1 MTEPIIE
8 FKDFSFKYNS
18 QAEPTLKKINLK
30 INKGEKI
37 LLAGP
42 SGSGK
47 STIGRCLNGLIP
59 NIDQGNITG
68 ECLVNGKDITKT
80 SLFDFSFTTSTI
92 LQDAD
97 SQFIGLTVGED
108 IAFALEN
115 DCQPK
120 DKMHHT
126 VNQWAKGEKILLAGP
141 SGSGKSTIGRC
152 LNGLIPNIDQ
162 GNITGECLVNGKDI
176 TKTSL
181 FDFSFT
187 TSTILQDADSQFIG
201 LTVGEDIAFALE
213 NDCQPKDKMHHTV
226 NQWAEELQ
234 IKELLKQSPQS
245 LSGGQ
250 KQIVALAGVLVD
262 ESPILLFDEP
272 LANLDPASGL
282 KTMAIIDKIQK
293 ELNATVII
301 IEHRVEEVLSQP
313 IDRIVLVNDGQ
324 IVADEPTNQL
334 LHENSLEKIGV
345 RQPLYLKAMTAA
357 NIDLSSIKKL
367 DKITDLPTSDS
378 ISKQLENWV
387 DQAPVKENTA
397 THQPLL
403 TLDHVGHQYNK
414 NQPYPLKDVSAT
426 INQGDFISIVGQNG
440 AGKTTLCRIICGFIS
455 NEGKITLKD
464 QDLANLSIKE
474 RAEKIG
480 YVMQDPNQMISQK
493 MIFDEIALGLR
504 LRNVDEETIKQKV
517 NQTLK
522 ICGLYPFRHWP
533 ISALSF
539 GQKKRVT
546 IASILVLEPEI
557 IILDEPTA
565 GQDWKTYTEI
575 MGFLKH
581 LNKLGKTIIIIT
593 HDMHLMLE
601 YTTRSLAFTKGK
613 LIADTSPIELLT
625 NPKLIKEASL
635 KRTSLFELAQHYHLP
650 DPNKFV
656 QAYINSEQKNWK
668 DEDYE

>member
-18 QAEPTLKKINLK
+18 QAEPTLKNINLK

-59 NIDQGNITG
+59 NIYQGEVKG
-68 ECLVNGKDITKT
+68 KCLVNGKDITST

-120 DKMHHT
+120 DKMHQT
-126 VNQWAKGEKILLAGP
+126 VNQWA
-141 SGSGKSTIGRC
+141 
-152 LNGLIPNIDQ
+152 D
-162 GNITGECLVNGKDI
+162 
-176 TKTSL
+176 
-181 FDFSFT
+181 
-187 TSTILQDADSQFIG
+187 
-201 LTVGEDIAFALE
+201 
-213 NDCQPKDKMHHTV
+213 
-226 NQWAEELQ
+226 ELK
-234 IKELLKQSPQS
+234 IKELLTQSPQS

-313 IDRIVLVNDGQ
+313 IDRIILVNEGT
-324 IVADEPTNQL
+324 IVADQLTNQL
-334 LHENSLEKIGV
+334 LHSHTLEKIGV
-345 RQPLYLKAMTAA
+345 REPLYLKALTAA
-357 NIDLSSIKKL
+357 DVNLSSIKEVDQISTLPVSEKISDKL
-367 DKITDLPTSDS
+367 AAWTKQAKIT
-378 ISKQLENWV
+378 K
-387 DQAPVKENTA
+387 KEADNL
-397 THQPLL
+397 PLL
-403 TLDHVGHQYNK
+403 KLDHVGHQYSK
-414 NQPYPLKDVSAT
+414 NQLYPLKDVSTT

-440 AGKTTLCRIICGFIS
+440 AGKTTLCRTICGFIS
-455 NEGKITLKD
+455 NEGKITLED
-464 QDLANLSIKE
+464 QNLSDLSIKE

-504 LRNVDEETIKQKV
+504 LRNVDEETIKQRV
-517 NQTLK
+517 DQTLK

-546 IASILVLEPEI
+546 IAAILVLEPEI

-575 MGFLKH
+575 MSFLKH
-581 LNKLGKTIIIIT
+581 LNTIGKTIIIIT

-601 YTTRSLAFTKGK
+601 YTSRSLAFAKGK
-613 LIADTSPIELLT
+613 LIADTTPIELLT
-625 NPKLIKEASL
+625 NQALIKEASL
-635 KRTSLFELAQHYHLP
+635 KRTSLYDLAKHYNLP

-656 QAYINSEQKNWK
+656 QAYINFEQQNWK

>member
-8 FKDFSFKYNS
+8 FKDLSFKYNS
-18 QAEPTLKKINLK
+18 QAEPTLKNINLK

-59 NIDQGNITG
+59 NIDQGEVKG
-68 ECLVNGKDITKT
+68 KCLVNGKDITST

-120 DKMHHT
+120 DKMHQT
-126 VNQWAKGEKILLAGP
+126 VNQWA
-141 SGSGKSTIGRC
+141 
-152 LNGLIPNIDQ
+152 N
-162 GNITGECLVNGKDI
+162 
-176 TKTSL
+176 
-181 FDFSFT
+181 
-187 TSTILQDADSQFIG
+187 
-201 LTVGEDIAFALE
+201 
-213 NDCQPKDKMHHTV
+213 
-226 NQWAEELQ
+226 ELK
-234 IKELLKQSPQS
+234 IKELLTQSPQS

-313 IDRIVLVNDGQ
+313 IDRIILVNEGT
-324 IVADEPTNQL
+324 IVADQPTNQL
-334 LHENSLEKIGV
+334 LHSNTLEKIGV
-345 RQPLYLKAMTAA
+345 REPLYLKALTAA
-357 NIDLSSIKKL
+357 DVNLSSIKEVDQISTLPVSEKISDKL
-367 DKITDLPTSDS
+367 AAWTKQAKIT
-378 ISKQLENWV
+378 KKEV
-387 DQAPVKENTA
+387 DNL
-397 THQPLL
+397 PLL
-403 TLDHVGHQYNK
+403 KLDHVGHQYSK
-414 NQPYPLKDVSAT
+414 NQPYPLKDVSTT

-440 AGKTTLCRIICGFIS
+440 AGKTTLCRTICGFIS

-464 QDLANLSIKE
+464 QNLSDLSIKE

-517 NQTLK
+517 DQTLK

-546 IASILVLEPEI
+546 IAAILVLEPEI

-575 MGFLKH
+575 MSFLKH
-581 LNKLGKTIIIIT
+581 LNTMGKTIIIIT

-601 YTTRSLAFTKGK
+601 YTSRSLVFAKGK
-613 LIADTSPIELLT
+613 LIADTTPIELLT
-625 NPKLIKEASL
+625 NQDLIKEASL
-635 KRTSLFELAQHYHLP
+635 KRTSLYDLAKHYNLP

-656 QAYINSEQKNWK
+656 QAYINFEQQNWK

>member
-18 QAEPTLKKINLK
+18 QAEPTLKNINLK

-59 NIDQGNITG
+59 NIYQGEVKG
-68 ECLVNGKDITKT
+68 KCLVNGKDITST

-120 DKMHHT
+120 DKMHQT
-126 VNQWAKGEKILLAGP
+126 VNQWA
-141 SGSGKSTIGRC
+141 
-152 LNGLIPNIDQ
+152 D
-162 GNITGECLVNGKDI
+162 
-176 TKTSL
+176 
-181 FDFSFT
+181 
-187 TSTILQDADSQFIG
+187 
-201 LTVGEDIAFALE
+201 
-213 NDCQPKDKMHHTV
+213 
-226 NQWAEELQ
+226 ELK
-234 IKELLKQSPQS
+234 IKELLTQSPQS

-272 LANLDPASGL
+272 LSNLDPASGL

-313 IDRIVLVNDGQ
+313 IDRIILVNEGT
-324 IVADEPTNQL
+324 IVADQPTNQL
-334 LHENSLEKIGV
+334 LHSHTLEKIGV
-345 RQPLYLKAMTAA
+345 REPLYLKALTAA
-357 NIDLSSIKKL
+357 DVNLSSIKEVDQISTLPVSEKISDKL
-367 DKITDLPTSDS
+367 AAWTKQAKIT
-378 ISKQLENWV
+378 K
-387 DQAPVKENTA
+387 KEADNL
-397 THQPLL
+397 PLL
-403 TLDHVGHQYNK
+403 KLDHVGHQYSK
-414 NQPYPLKDVSAT
+414 NQPYPLKDVSTT

-440 AGKTTLCRIICGFIS
+440 AGKTTLCRTICGFIS

-464 QDLANLSIKE
+464 QNLSDLSIKE

-517 NQTLK
+517 DQTLK

-546 IASILVLEPEI
+546 IAAILVLEPEI

-575 MGFLKH
+575 MSFLKH
-581 LNKLGKTIIIIT
+581 LNTIGKTIIIIT

-601 YTTRSLAFTKGK
+601 YTSRSLAFAKGK
-613 LIADTSPIELLT
+613 LIADTTPIELLT
-625 NPKLIKEASL
+625 NQALIKEASL
-635 KRTSLFELAQHYHLP
+635 KRTSLYDLAKHYNLP

-656 QAYINSEQKNWK
+656 QAYINFEQQNWK

>member
-1 MTEPIIE
+1 MTDPIIE

-18 QAEPTLKKINLK
+18 QAEPTLKNINLK

-59 NIDQGNITG
+59 NIDQGEVEG
-68 ECLVNGKDITKT
+68 KCLVNGKDITST

-120 DKMHHT
+120 DKMHQT
-126 VNQWAKGEKILLAGP
+126 VNQWA
-141 SGSGKSTIGRC
+141 
-152 LNGLIPNIDQ
+152 D
-162 GNITGECLVNGKDI
+162 
-176 TKTSL
+176 
-181 FDFSFT
+181 
-187 TSTILQDADSQFIG
+187 
-201 LTVGEDIAFALE
+201 
-213 NDCQPKDKMHHTV
+213 
-226 NQWAEELQ
+226 ELK
-234 IKELLKQSPQS
+234 IKELLTQSPQS

-313 IDRIVLVNDGQ
+313 IDRIILVNEGT
-324 IVADEPTNQL
+324 IVADQPTNQL
-334 LHENSLEKIGV
+334 LHSHTLEKIGV
-345 RQPLYLKAMTAA
+345 REPLYLKALTAA
-357 NIDLSSIKKL
+357 NVNLSSINEVDQISTLPVSEQISDKL
-367 DKITDLPTSDS
+367 AAWTKQTKIT
-378 ISKQLENWV
+378 K
-387 DQAPVKENTA
+387 KETDNL
-397 THQPLL
+397 PLL
-403 TLDHVGHQYNK
+403 KLDHVGHQYSK
-414 NQPYPLKDVSAT
+414 NQPYPLKDISTT

-440 AGKTTLCRIICGFIS
+440 AGKTTLCRTICGFIS

-464 QDLANLSIKE
+464 QNLSDLSIKE

-546 IASILVLEPEI
+546 IAAILVLEPEI

-575 MGFLKH
+575 MSFLKH
-581 LNKLGKTIIIIT
+581 LNTMGKTIIIIT

-601 YTTRSLAFTKGK
+601 YTSRSLAFAKGK
-613 LIADTSPIELLT
+613 LIADTTPIELLT
-625 NPKLIKEASL
+625 NQALIKEASL
-635 KRTSLFELAQHYHLP
+635 KRTSLYDLAKHYNLP

-656 QAYINSEQKNWK
+656 QAYINFEQQNWK

>member
-18 QAEPTLKKINLK
+18 QAEPTLKNINLK

-59 NIDQGNITG
+59 NIDQGEVKG
-68 ECLVNGKDITKT
+68 KCLVNGKDITST

-120 DKMHHT
+120 DKMHQT
-126 VNQWAKGEKILLAGP
+126 VNQWA
-141 SGSGKSTIGRC
+141 S
-152 LNGLIPNIDQ
+152 
-162 GNITGECLVNGKDI
+162 
-176 TKTSL
+176 
-181 FDFSFT
+181 
-187 TSTILQDADSQFIG
+187 
-201 LTVGEDIAFALE
+201 
-213 NDCQPKDKMHHTV
+213 
-226 NQWAEELQ
+226 ELK
-234 IKELLKQSPQS
+234 IKELLTQSPQS

-313 IDRIVLVNDGQ
+313 IDRIILVNEGT
-324 IVADEPTNQL
+324 IVADQPTNQL
-334 LHENSLEKIGV
+334 LHSNTLEKIGV
-345 RQPLYLKAMTAA
+345 REPLYLKALTAA
-357 NIDLSSIKKL
+357 DVNLSSIKEVDQISTLPVSEKISDKL
-367 DKITDLPTSDS
+367 AAWTKQAKIT
-378 ISKQLENWV
+378 KKEV
-387 DQAPVKENTA
+387 DNL
-397 THQPLL
+397 PLL
-403 TLDHVGHQYNK
+403 KLDHVGHQYSK
-414 NQPYPLKDVSAT
+414 NQPYPLKDVSTT

-440 AGKTTLCRIICGFIS
+440 AGKTTLCRTICGFIS

-464 QDLANLSIKE
+464 QNLSDLSIKE

-517 NQTLK
+517 DQTLK

-546 IASILVLEPEI
+546 IAAILVLEPEI

-575 MGFLKH
+575 MSFLKH
-581 LNKLGKTIIIIT
+581 LNTMGKTIIIIT

-601 YTTRSLAFTKGK
+601 YTSRSLAFAKGK
-613 LIADTSPIELLT
+613 LIADTTPIELLT
-625 NPKLIKEASL
+625 NQALIKEASL
-635 KRTSLFELAQHYHLP
+635 KRTSLYDLAKHYNLP

-656 QAYINSEQKNWK
+656 QAYINFEQQNWK

>member
-18 QAEPTLKKINLK
+18 QAEPTLKNINLK

-59 NIDQGNITG
+59 NIYQGEVKG
-68 ECLVNGKDITKT
+68 KCLVNGKDITST

-120 DKMHHT
+120 DKMHQT
-126 VNQWAKGEKILLAGP
+126 VNQWA
-141 SGSGKSTIGRC
+141 
-152 LNGLIPNIDQ
+152 D
-162 GNITGECLVNGKDI
+162 
-176 TKTSL
+176 
-181 FDFSFT
+181 
-187 TSTILQDADSQFIG
+187 
-201 LTVGEDIAFALE
+201 
-213 NDCQPKDKMHHTV
+213 
-226 NQWAEELQ
+226 ELK
-234 IKELLKQSPQS
+234 IKELLTQSPQS

-313 IDRIVLVNDGQ
+313 IDRIILVNEGT
-324 IVADEPTNQL
+324 IVADQPTNQL
-334 LHENSLEKIGV
+334 LHSHTLEKVGV
-345 RQPLYLKAMTAA
+345 REPLYLKALTAA
-357 NIDLSSIKKL
+357 DVNLSSIKEVDQISTLPVSEKISDKL
-367 DKITDLPTSDS
+367 AAWTKQAKIT
-378 ISKQLENWV
+378 K
-387 DQAPVKENTA
+387 KEADNL
-397 THQPLL
+397 PLL
-403 TLDHVGHQYNK
+403 KLDHVGHQYSK
-414 NQPYPLKDVSAT
+414 NQPYPLKDVSTT

-440 AGKTTLCRIICGFIS
+440 AGKTTLCRTICGFIS

-464 QDLANLSIKE
+464 QNLSDLSIKE

-480 YVMQDPNQMISQK
+480 YVMQNPNQMISQK

-517 NQTLK
+517 DQTLK

-546 IASILVLEPEI
+546 IAAILVLEPEI

-575 MGFLKH
+575 MSFLKH
-581 LNKLGKTIIIIT
+581 LNTIGKTIIIIT

-601 YTTRSLAFTKGK
+601 YTSRSLAFAKGK
-613 LIADTSPIELLT
+613 LIADTTPIELLT
-625 NPKLIKEASL
+625 NQALIKEASL
-635 KRTSLFELAQHYHLP
+635 KRTSLYDLAKHYNLP

-656 QAYINSEQKNWK
+656 QAYINFEQQNWK

>member
-18 QAEPTLKKINLK
+18 QAEPTLKNINLK

-59 NIDQGNITG
+59 NINQGEVKG
-68 ECLVNGKDITKT
+68 KCLVNGKDITST

-120 DKMHHT
+120 DKMHQT
-126 VNQWAKGEKILLAGP
+126 VNQWA
-141 SGSGKSTIGRC
+141 
-152 LNGLIPNIDQ
+152 D
-162 GNITGECLVNGKDI
+162 
-176 TKTSL
+176 
-181 FDFSFT
+181 
-187 TSTILQDADSQFIG
+187 
-201 LTVGEDIAFALE
+201 
-213 NDCQPKDKMHHTV
+213 
-226 NQWAEELQ
+226 ELK
-234 IKELLKQSPQS
+234 IKELLTQSPQS

-313 IDRIVLVNDGQ
+313 IDRIILVNEGT
-324 IVADEPTNQL
+324 IVADQLTNQL
-334 LHENSLEKIGV
+334 LHSHTLEKIGV
-345 RQPLYLKAMTAA
+345 REPLYLKALTAA
-357 NIDLSSIKKL
+357 DVNLSSIKEVDQISTLPVSEKISDKL
-367 DKITDLPTSDS
+367 AAWTKQAKIT
-378 ISKQLENWV
+378 K
-387 DQAPVKENTA
+387 KEADNL
-397 THQPLL
+397 PLL
-403 TLDHVGHQYNK
+403 KLDHVGHQYSK
-414 NQPYPLKDVSAT
+414 NQLYPLKDVSTT

-440 AGKTTLCRIICGFIS
+440 AGKTTLCRTICGFIS
-455 NEGKITLKD
+455 NEGKITLED
-464 QDLANLSIKE
+464 QNLSDLSIKE

-504 LRNVDEETIKQKV
+504 LRNVDEETIKQRV
-517 NQTLK
+517 DQTLK

-546 IASILVLEPEI
+546 IAAILVLEPEI

-575 MGFLKH
+575 MSFLKH
-581 LNKLGKTIIIIT
+581 LNTIGKTIIIIT

-601 YTTRSLAFTKGK
+601 YTSRSLAFAKGK
-613 LIADTSPIELLT
+613 LIADTTPIELLT
-625 NPKLIKEASL
+625 NQALIKEASL
-635 KRTSLFELAQHYHLP
+635 KRTSLYDLAKHYNLP

-656 QAYINSEQKNWK
+656 QAYINFEQQNWK

>member
-18 QAEPTLKKINLK
+18 QAEPTLKNINLK

-59 NIDQGNITG
+59 NINQGEVKG
-68 ECLVNGKDITKT
+68 KCLVNGKDITST

-120 DKMHHT
+120 DKMHQT
-126 VNQWAKGEKILLAGP
+126 VNQWA
-141 SGSGKSTIGRC
+141 
-152 LNGLIPNIDQ
+152 D
-162 GNITGECLVNGKDI
+162 
-176 TKTSL
+176 
-181 FDFSFT
+181 
-187 TSTILQDADSQFIG
+187 
-201 LTVGEDIAFALE
+201 
-213 NDCQPKDKMHHTV
+213 
-226 NQWAEELQ
+226 ELK
-234 IKELLKQSPQS
+234 IKELLTQSPQS

-313 IDRIVLVNDGQ
+313 IDRIILVNEGT
-324 IVADEPTNQL
+324 IVADQLTNQL
-334 LHENSLEKIGV
+334 LHSHTLEKIGV
-345 RQPLYLKAMTAA
+345 REPLYLKALTAA
-357 NIDLSSIKKL
+357 DVNLSSIKEVDQISTLPVSEKISDKL
-367 DKITDLPTSDS
+367 AAWTKQAKIT
-378 ISKQLENWV
+378 K
-387 DQAPVKENTA
+387 KEADNL
-397 THQPLL
+397 PLL
-403 TLDHVGHQYNK
+403 KLDHVGHQYSK
-414 NQPYPLKDVSAT
+414 NQPYPLKDVSTT

-440 AGKTTLCRIICGFIS
+440 AGKTTLCRTICGFIS

-464 QDLANLSIKE
+464 QNLSDLSIKE

-517 NQTLK
+517 DQTLK

-546 IASILVLEPEI
+546 IAAILVLEPEI

-575 MGFLKH
+575 MSFLKH
-581 LNKLGKTIIIIT
+581 INTIGKTIIIIT

-601 YTTRSLAFTKGK
+601 YTSRSLAFAKGK
-613 LIADTSPIELLT
+613 LIADTTPIELLT
-625 NPKLIKEASL
+625 NQALIKEASL
-635 KRTSLFELAQHYHLP
+635 KRTSLYDLAKHYNLP

-656 QAYINSEQKNWK
+656 QAYINFEQQNWK

>member
-18 QAEPTLKKINLK
+18 QAEPTLKNINLK

-59 NIDQGNITG
+59 NIYQGEVKG
-68 ECLVNGKDITKT
+68 KCLVNGKDITST

-120 DKMHHT
+120 DKMHQT
-126 VNQWAKGEKILLAGP
+126 VNQWA
-141 SGSGKSTIGRC
+141 
-152 LNGLIPNIDQ
+152 D
-162 GNITGECLVNGKDI
+162 
-176 TKTSL
+176 
-181 FDFSFT
+181 
-187 TSTILQDADSQFIG
+187 
-201 LTVGEDIAFALE
+201 
-213 NDCQPKDKMHHTV
+213 
-226 NQWAEELQ
+226 ELK
-234 IKELLKQSPQS
+234 IKELLTQSPQS

-313 IDRIVLVNDGQ
+313 IDRIILVNEGT
-324 IVADEPTNQL
+324 IVADQPTNQL
-334 LHENSLEKIGV
+334 LHSHTLEKIGV
-345 RQPLYLKAMTAA
+345 REPLYLKALTAA
-357 NIDLSSIKKL
+357 DVNLSSIKEVDQISTLPVSEKISDKL
-367 DKITDLPTSDS
+367 AAWTKQAKIT
-378 ISKQLENWV
+378 K
-387 DQAPVKENTA
+387 KEADNL
-397 THQPLL
+397 PLL
-403 TLDHVGHQYNK
+403 KLDHVGHQYSK
-414 NQPYPLKDVSAT
+414 NQLYPLKDVSTT

-440 AGKTTLCRIICGFIS
+440 AGKTTLCRTICGFIS
-455 NEGKITLKD
+455 NEGKITLED
-464 QDLANLSIKE
+464 QNLSDLSIKE

-504 LRNVDEETIKQKV
+504 LRNVDEETIKQRV
-517 NQTLK
+517 DQTLK

-546 IASILVLEPEI
+546 IAAILVLEPEI

-575 MGFLKH
+575 MSFLKH
-581 LNKLGKTIIIIT
+581 LNTIGKTIIIIT

-601 YTTRSLAFTKGK
+601 YTSRSLAFAKGK
-613 LIADTSPIELLT
+613 LIADTTPIELLT
-625 NPKLIKEASL
+625 NQALIKEASL
-635 KRTSLFELAQHYHLP
+635 KRTSLYDLAKHYNLP

-656 QAYINSEQKNWK
+656 QAYINFEQQNWK

>member
-18 QAEPTLKKINLK
+18 QAEPTLKNINLK

-59 NIDQGNITG
+59 NINQGEVKG
-68 ECLVNGKDITKT
+68 KCLVNGKDITST
-80 SLFDFSFTTSTI
+80 SLFNFSFTTSTI

-120 DKMHHT
+120 DKMHQT
-126 VNQWAKGEKILLAGP
+126 VNQWA
-141 SGSGKSTIGRC
+141 
-152 LNGLIPNIDQ
+152 D
-162 GNITGECLVNGKDI
+162 
-176 TKTSL
+176 
-181 FDFSFT
+181 
-187 TSTILQDADSQFIG
+187 
-201 LTVGEDIAFALE
+201 
-213 NDCQPKDKMHHTV
+213 
-226 NQWAEELQ
+226 ELK
-234 IKELLKQSPQS
+234 IKELLTQSPQS

-313 IDRIVLVNDGQ
+313 IDRIILVNEGT
-324 IVADEPTNQL
+324 IVADQLTNQL
-334 LHENSLEKIGV
+334 LHSHTLEKIGV
-345 RQPLYLKAMTAA
+345 REPLYLKALTAA
-357 NIDLSSIKKL
+357 DVNLSSIKEVDQISTLPVSEKISDKL
-367 DKITDLPTSDS
+367 AAWTKQAKIT
-378 ISKQLENWV
+378 K
-387 DQAPVKENTA
+387 KEADNL
-397 THQPLL
+397 PLL
-403 TLDHVGHQYNK
+403 KLDHVGHQYSK
-414 NQPYPLKDVSAT
+414 NQLYPLKDVSTT

-440 AGKTTLCRIICGFIS
+440 AGKTTLCRTICGFIS

-464 QDLANLSIKE
+464 QNLSDLSIKE

-504 LRNVDEETIKQKV
+504 LRNVDEETIKQRV
-517 NQTLK
+517 DQTLK

-546 IASILVLEPEI
+546 IAAILVLEPEI

-575 MGFLKH
+575 MSFLKH
-581 LNKLGKTIIIIT
+581 LNTIGKTIIIIT

-601 YTTRSLAFTKGK
+601 YTSRSLAFAKGK
-613 LIADTSPIELLT
+613 LIADTTPIELLT
-625 NPKLIKEASL
+625 NQALIKEASL
-635 KRTSLFELAQHYHLP
+635 KRTSLYDLAKHYNLP

-656 QAYINSEQKNWK
+656 QAYINFEQQNWK

>member
-18 QAEPTLKKINLK
+18 QAEPTLKNINLK

-59 NIDQGNITG
+59 NINQGEVKG
-68 ECLVNGKDITKT
+68 KCLVNGKDITST

-120 DKMHHT
+120 DKMHQT
-126 VNQWAKGEKILLAGP
+126 VNQWA
-141 SGSGKSTIGRC
+141 
-152 LNGLIPNIDQ
+152 D
-162 GNITGECLVNGKDI
+162 
-176 TKTSL
+176 
-181 FDFSFT
+181 
-187 TSTILQDADSQFIG
+187 
-201 LTVGEDIAFALE
+201 
-213 NDCQPKDKMHHTV
+213 
-226 NQWAEELQ
+226 ELK
-234 IKELLKQSPQS
+234 IKELLTQSPQS
-245 LSGGQ
+245 ISGGQ

-313 IDRIVLVNDGQ
+313 IDRIILVNEGT
-324 IVADEPTNQL
+324 IVADQLTNQL
-334 LHENSLEKIGV
+334 LHSHTLEKIGV
-345 RQPLYLKAMTAA
+345 REPLYLKALTAA
-357 NIDLSSIKKL
+357 DVNLSSIKEVDQISTLPVSEKISDKL
-367 DKITDLPTSDS
+367 AAWTKQAKIT
-378 ISKQLENWV
+378 K
-387 DQAPVKENTA
+387 KEADNL
-397 THQPLL
+397 PLL
-403 TLDHVGHQYNK
+403 KLDHVGHQYSK
-414 NQPYPLKDVSAT
+414 NQLYPLKDVSTT

-440 AGKTTLCRIICGFIS
+440 AGKTTLCRTICGFIS

-464 QDLANLSIKE
+464 QNLSDLSIKE

-517 NQTLK
+517 DQTLK

-546 IASILVLEPEI
+546 IAAILVLEPEI

-575 MGFLKH
+575 MSFLKH
-581 LNKLGKTIIIIT
+581 LNTIGKTIIIIT

-601 YTTRSLAFTKGK
+601 YTSRSLAFAKGK
-613 LIADTSPIELLT
+613 LIADTTPIELLT
-625 NPKLIKEASL
+625 NQALIKEASL
-635 KRTSLFELAQHYHLP
+635 KRTSLYNLAKHYNLP

-656 QAYINSEQKNWK
+656 QAYINFEQQNWK

>member
-18 QAEPTLKKINLK
+18 QAEPTLKNINLK
-30 INKGEKI
+30 INKEEKI

-59 NIDQGNITG
+59 NIDQGEVEG
-68 ECLVNGKDITKT
+68 KCLVNGKDITST

-120 DKMHHT
+120 DKMHQT
-126 VNQWAKGEKILLAGP
+126 VNQWA
-141 SGSGKSTIGRC
+141 
-152 LNGLIPNIDQ
+152 N
-162 GNITGECLVNGKDI
+162 
-176 TKTSL
+176 
-181 FDFSFT
+181 
-187 TSTILQDADSQFIG
+187 
-201 LTVGEDIAFALE
+201 
-213 NDCQPKDKMHHTV
+213 
-226 NQWAEELQ
+226 ELK
-234 IKELLKQSPQS
+234 IKELLTQSPQS

-313 IDRIVLVNDGQ
+313 IDRIILVNEGT
-324 IVADEPTNQL
+324 IVADQPTNQL
-334 LHENSLEKIGV
+334 LHSHTLEKIGV
-345 RQPLYLKAMTAA
+345 REPLYLNALTAA
-357 NIDLSSIKKL
+357 NVNLSSINEVDQISTLPVSEKISDKL
-367 DKITDLPTSDS
+367 AAWTKQAKIT
-378 ISKQLENWV
+378 K
-387 DQAPVKENTA
+387 KEADNL
-397 THQPLL
+397 PLL
-403 TLDHVGHQYNK
+403 KLDHVGHQYSK
-414 NQPYPLKDVSAT
+414 NQPYPLKDVSTT

-440 AGKTTLCRIICGFIS
+440 AGKTTLCRTICGFIS

-464 QDLANLSIKE
+464 QNLSDLSIKE

-517 NQTLK
+517 DQTLK

-546 IASILVLEPEI
+546 IAAILVLEPEI

-575 MGFLKH
+575 MSFLKH
-581 LNKLGKTIIIIT
+581 LNTIGKTIIIIT

-601 YTTRSLAFTKGK
+601 YTSRSLAFAKGK
-613 LIADTSPIELLT
+613 LIADTTPIELLT
-625 NPKLIKEASL
+625 NQALIKEASL
-635 KRTSLFELAQHYHLP
+635 KRTSLYDLAKHYNLP

-656 QAYINSEQKNWK
+656 QAYINFEQQNWK

>member
-18 QAEPTLKKINLK
+18 QAEPTLKNINLK

-59 NIDQGNITG
+59 NIYQGEVKG
-68 ECLVNGKDITKT
+68 KCLVNGKDITST

-120 DKMHHT
+120 DKMHQT
-126 VNQWAKGEKILLAGP
+126 VNQWA
-141 SGSGKSTIGRC
+141 
-152 LNGLIPNIDQ
+152 D
-162 GNITGECLVNGKDI
+162 
-176 TKTSL
+176 
-181 FDFSFT
+181 
-187 TSTILQDADSQFIG
+187 
-201 LTVGEDIAFALE
+201 
-213 NDCQPKDKMHHTV
+213 
-226 NQWAEELQ
+226 ELK
-234 IKELLKQSPQS
+234 IKELLTQSPQS

-313 IDRIVLVNDGQ
+313 IDRIILVNEGT
-324 IVADEPTNQL
+324 IVADQPTNQL
-334 LHENSLEKIGV
+334 LHSHTLEKIGV
-345 RQPLYLKAMTAA
+345 REPLYLKALTAA
-357 NIDLSSIKKL
+357 DVNLSSIKEVDQISTLPVSEKISDKL
-367 DKITDLPTSDS
+367 AAWTKQAKIT
-378 ISKQLENWV
+378 K
-387 DQAPVKENTA
+387 KEADNL
-397 THQPLL
+397 PLL
-403 TLDHVGHQYNK
+403 KLDHVGYQYSK
-414 NQPYPLKDVSAT
+414 NQPYPLKDVSTT

-440 AGKTTLCRIICGFIS
+440 AGKTTLCRTICGFIS
-455 NEGKITLKD
+455 NEGKITLKNQNLSD
-464 QDLANLSIKE
+464 LSIKE

-517 NQTLK
+517 DQTLK

-546 IASILVLEPEI
+546 IAAILVLEPEI

-575 MGFLKH
+575 MSFLKH
-581 LNKLGKTIIIIT
+581 LNTIGKTIIIIT

-601 YTTRSLAFTKGK
+601 YTSRSLAFAKGK
-613 LIADTSPIELLT
+613 LIADTTPIELLT
-625 NPKLIKEASL
+625 NQALIKEASL
-635 KRTSLFELAQHYHLP
+635 KRTSLYDLAKHYNLP

-656 QAYINSEQKNWK
+656 QAYINFEQQN
-668 DEDYE
+668 

>member
-1 MTEPIIE
+1 MTDPIIE

-18 QAEPTLKKINLK
+18 QAEPTLKNINLK

-59 NIDQGNITG
+59 NIDQGEVEG
-68 ECLVNGKDITKT
+68 KCLVNGKDITNT

-120 DKMHHT
+120 DKMHQT
-126 VNQWAKGEKILLAGP
+126 VNQWA
-141 SGSGKSTIGRC
+141 
-152 LNGLIPNIDQ
+152 D
-162 GNITGECLVNGKDI
+162 
-176 TKTSL
+176 
-181 FDFSFT
+181 
-187 TSTILQDADSQFIG
+187 
-201 LTVGEDIAFALE
+201 
-213 NDCQPKDKMHHTV
+213 
-226 NQWAEELQ
+226 ELK
-234 IKELLKQSPQS
+234 IKELLTQSPQS

-313 IDRIVLVNDGQ
+313 IDRIILVNEGT
-324 IVADEPTNQL
+324 IVADQPTNQL
-334 LHENSLEKIGV
+334 LHSHTLEKIGV
-345 RQPLYLKAMTAA
+345 REPLYLKALTAA
-357 NIDLSSIKKL
+357 NVNLSSINEVDQISTLPVSEKISDKL
-367 DKITDLPTSDS
+367 AAWTKQAKITKKGADNL
-378 ISKQLENWV
+378 
-387 DQAPVKENTA
+387 
-397 THQPLL
+397 PLL
-403 TLDHVGHQYNK
+403 KLDHVGHQYSK
-414 NQPYPLKDVSAT
+414 NQPYPLKDVSTT

-440 AGKTTLCRIICGFIS
+440 AGKTTLCRTICGFIS

-464 QDLANLSIKE
+464 QNLSDLSIKE

-517 NQTLK
+517 DQTLK

-546 IASILVLEPEI
+546 IAAILVLEPEI

-575 MGFLKH
+575 MSFLKH
-581 LNKLGKTIIIIT
+581 LNTMGKTIIIIT

-601 YTTRSLAFTKGK
+601 YTSRSLAFAKGK
-613 LIADTSPIELLT
+613 LIADTTPIELLT
-625 NPKLIKEASL
+625 NQALIKEASL
-635 KRTSLFELAQHYHLP
+635 KRTSLYDLAKHYNLP

-656 QAYINSEQKNWK
+656 QAYINFEQQNWK

>member
-18 QAEPTLKKINLK
+18 QAEPTLKNINLK

-59 NIDQGNITG
+59 NINQGEVKG
-68 ECLVNGKDITKT
+68 KCLVNGKDITST

-120 DKMHHT
+120 DKMHQT
-126 VNQWAKGEKILLAGP
+126 VNQWA
-141 SGSGKSTIGRC
+141 
-152 LNGLIPNIDQ
+152 D
-162 GNITGECLVNGKDI
+162 
-176 TKTSL
+176 
-181 FDFSFT
+181 
-187 TSTILQDADSQFIG
+187 
-201 LTVGEDIAFALE
+201 
-213 NDCQPKDKMHHTV
+213 
-226 NQWAEELQ
+226 ELK
-234 IKELLKQSPQS
+234 IKELLTQSPQS

-313 IDRIVLVNDGQ
+313 IDRIILVNEGT
-324 IVADEPTNQL
+324 IVADQLTNQL
-334 LHENSLEKIGV
+334 LHSHTLEKIGV
-345 RQPLYLKAMTAA
+345 REPLYLKALTAA
-357 NIDLSSIKKL
+357 DVNLSSIKEVDQISTLPVSEKISDKL
-367 DKITDLPTSDS
+367 AAWTKQAKIT
-378 ISKQLENWV
+378 K
-387 DQAPVKENTA
+387 KEADNL
-397 THQPLL
+397 PLL
-403 TLDHVGHQYNK
+403 KLDHVGHQYSK
-414 NQPYPLKDVSAT
+414 NQLYPLKDVSTT

-440 AGKTTLCRIICGFIS
+440 AGKTTLCRTICGFIS

-464 QDLANLSIKE
+464 QNLSDLSIKE

-517 NQTLK
+517 DQTLK

-546 IASILVLEPEI
+546 IAAILVLEPEI

-575 MGFLKH
+575 MSFLKH
-581 LNKLGKTIIIIT
+581 LNTIGKTIIIIT

-601 YTTRSLAFTKGK
+601 YTSRSLAFAKGK
-613 LIADTSPIELLT
+613 LIADTTPIELLT
-625 NPKLIKEASL
+625 NQALIKEASL
-635 KRTSLFELAQHYHLP
+635 KRTSLYDLAKNYNLP

-656 QAYINSEQKNWK
+656 QAYINFEQQNWK

>member
-18 QAEPTLKKINLK
+18 QAEPTLKNINLK

-37 LLAGP
+37 LLGGP

-59 NIDQGNITG
+59 NIDQGEISG
-68 ECLVNGKDITKT
+68 ECLVNGKDITQT

-120 DKMHHT
+120 DKMH
-126 VNQWAKGEKILLAGP
+126 Q
-141 SGSGKSTIGRC
+141 
-152 LNGLIPNIDQ
+152 
-162 GNITGECLVNGKDI
+162 
-176 TKTSL
+176 
-181 FDFSFT
+181 
-187 TSTILQDADSQFIG
+187 
-201 LTVGEDIAFALE
+201 
-213 NDCQPKDKMHHTV
+213 TV

-234 IKELLKQSPQS
+234 IKELLTQSPQS

-293 ELNATVII
+293 ELNATGII

-313 IDRIVLVNDGQ
+313 IDRIVLVNEGQ
-324 IVADEPTNQL
+324 IVADKPTNQL
-334 LHENSLEKIGV
+334 LHDDILEKVGV
-345 RQPLYLKAMTAA
+345 RQPLYLKAMSAA
-357 NIDLSSIKKL
+357 NIDLDSIKKL
-367 DKITDLPTSDS
+367 DKISDLPDS
-378 ISKQLENWV
+378 ESIGQKLENWV
-387 DQAPVKENTA
+387 DQTPVKERTKA
-397 THQPLL
+397 HQPLL
-403 TLDHVGHQYNK
+403 KLDRVGHQYSK

-504 LRNVDEETIKQKV
+504 LRNIDEDTIKQKV

-581 LNKLGKTIIIIT
+581 LNNLGKTIIIIT

-601 YTTRSLAFTKGK
+601 YTTRSLAFAKGK
-613 LIADTSPIELLT
+613 LIADTSPIDLLT
-625 NPKLIKEASL
+625 NPELISEASS

>member
-18 QAEPTLKKINLK
+18 QAEPTLKNINLK

-59 NIDQGNITG
+59 NIDQGEVKG
-68 ECLVNGKDITKT
+68 KCLVNGKDITST

-120 DKMHHT
+120 DKMHQT
-126 VNQWAKGEKILLAGP
+126 VNQWA
-141 SGSGKSTIGRC
+141 S
-152 LNGLIPNIDQ
+152 
-162 GNITGECLVNGKDI
+162 
-176 TKTSL
+176 
-181 FDFSFT
+181 
-187 TSTILQDADSQFIG
+187 
-201 LTVGEDIAFALE
+201 
-213 NDCQPKDKMHHTV
+213 
-226 NQWAEELQ
+226 ELK
-234 IKELLKQSPQS
+234 IKELLTQSPQS

-313 IDRIVLVNDGQ
+313 IDRIILVNEGT
-324 IVADEPTNQL
+324 IVADQPTNQL
-334 LHENSLEKIGV
+334 LHSNTLEKIGV
-345 RQPLYLKAMTAA
+345 REPLYLKALTAVDV
-357 NIDLSSIKKL
+357 NLSSIKEVDQISTLPVSEKISDKL
-367 DKITDLPTSDS
+367 AAWTKQAKIT
-378 ISKQLENWV
+378 KKEV
-387 DQAPVKENTA
+387 DNL
-397 THQPLL
+397 PLL
-403 TLDHVGHQYNK
+403 KLDHVGHQYSK
-414 NQPYPLKDVSAT
+414 NQPYPLKDVSTT

-440 AGKTTLCRIICGFIS
+440 AGKTTLCRTICGFIS

-464 QDLANLSIKE
+464 QNLSDLSIKE

-517 NQTLK
+517 DQTLK

-546 IASILVLEPEI
+546 IAAILVLEPEI
-557 IILDEPTA
+557 IILDEPSA

-575 MGFLKH
+575 MSFLKH
-581 LNKLGKTIIIIT
+581 LNTMGKTIIIIT

-601 YTTRSLAFTKGK
+601 YTSRSLAFAKGK
-613 LIADTSPIELLT
+613 LIADTTPIELLT
-625 NPKLIKEASL
+625 NQALIKEASL
-635 KRTSLFELAQHYHLP
+635 KRTSLYDLAKHYNLP

-656 QAYINSEQKNWK
+656 QAYINFEQQNWK
-668 DEDYE
+668 DEDHE

>member
-18 QAEPTLKKINLK
+18 QAEPTLKNINLK

-37 LLAGP
+37 LLDGP

-59 NIDQGNITG
+59 NINQGEVKG
-68 ECLVNGKDITKT
+68 KCLVNGKDITST

-120 DKMHHT
+120 DKMHQT
-126 VNQWAKGEKILLAGP
+126 VNQWA
-141 SGSGKSTIGRC
+141 
-152 LNGLIPNIDQ
+152 D
-162 GNITGECLVNGKDI
+162 
-176 TKTSL
+176 
-181 FDFSFT
+181 
-187 TSTILQDADSQFIG
+187 
-201 LTVGEDIAFALE
+201 
-213 NDCQPKDKMHHTV
+213 
-226 NQWAEELQ
+226 ELK
-234 IKELLKQSPQS
+234 IKELLTQSPQN

-250 KQIVALAGVLVD
+250 KQIVALTGVLVD

-293 ELNATVII
+293 EFNATVII

-313 IDRIVLVNDGQ
+313 IDRIILVNEGT
-324 IVADEPTNQL
+324 IVADQPTNQL
-334 LHENSLEKIGV
+334 LHSHTLEKIGV
-345 RQPLYLKAMTAA
+345 REPLYLKALTAA
-357 NIDLSSIKKL
+357 DVNLSSIKEVDQISTLPVSEKISDKL
-367 DKITDLPTSDS
+367 AAWTKQAKIT
-378 ISKQLENWV
+378 K
-387 DQAPVKENTA
+387 KEADNL
-397 THQPLL
+397 PLL
-403 TLDHVGHQYNK
+403 KLDHVGHQYSK
-414 NQPYPLKDVSAT
+414 NQLYPLKDVSTT

-440 AGKTTLCRIICGFIS
+440 AGKTTLCRTICGFIS

-464 QDLANLSIKE
+464 QNLSDLSIKE

-517 NQTLK
+517 DQTLK

-546 IASILVLEPEI
+546 IAAILVLEPEI

-575 MGFLKH
+575 MSFLKH
-581 LNKLGKTIIIIT
+581 LNTIGKTIIIIT

-601 YTTRSLAFTKGK
+601 YTSRSLAFAKGK
-613 LIADTSPIELLT
+613 LIADTTPIELLT
-625 NPKLIKEASL
+625 NQALIKEASL
-635 KRTSLFELAQHYHLP
+635 KRTSLYDLAKHYNLP

-656 QAYINSEQKNWK
+656 QAYINFEQQNWK

>member
-18 QAEPTLKKINLK
+18 QAEPTLKNINLK

-59 NIDQGNITG
+59 NIDQGEVEG
-68 ECLVNGKDITKT
+68 KCLVNGKDITNT

-120 DKMHHT
+120 DKMHQT
-126 VNQWAKGEKILLAGP
+126 VNQWA
-141 SGSGKSTIGRC
+141 
-152 LNGLIPNIDQ
+152 D
-162 GNITGECLVNGKDI
+162 
-176 TKTSL
+176 
-181 FDFSFT
+181 
-187 TSTILQDADSQFIG
+187 
-201 LTVGEDIAFALE
+201 
-213 NDCQPKDKMHHTV
+213 
-226 NQWAEELQ
+226 ELK
-234 IKELLKQSPQS
+234 IKELLTQSPQS

-313 IDRIVLVNDGQ
+313 IDRIILVNEGT
-324 IVADEPTNQL
+324 IVADQPTNQL
-334 LHENSLEKIGV
+334 LHSHTLEKIGV
-345 RQPLYLKAMTAA
+345 REPLYLKALTAA
-357 NIDLSSIKKL
+357 NVNLSSIKEVDQISTLPVSEKISDKL
-367 DKITDLPTSDS
+367 GAWTKQAKIT
-378 ISKQLENWV
+378 K
-387 DQAPVKENTA
+387 KEADNL
-397 THQPLL
+397 PLL
-403 TLDHVGHQYNK
+403 KLDHVGHQYSK
-414 NQPYPLKDVSAT
+414 NQPYPLKDVSTT

-440 AGKTTLCRIICGFIS
+440 AGKTTLCRTICGFIS

-464 QDLANLSIKE
+464 QNLSDLSIKE

-517 NQTLK
+517 DQTLK

-546 IASILVLEPEI
+546 IAAILVLEPEI

-575 MGFLKH
+575 MSFLKH
-581 LNKLGKTIIIIT
+581 LNTMGKTIIIIT

-601 YTTRSLAFTKGK
+601 YTSRSLAFAKGK
-613 LIADTSPIELLT
+613 LIADTTPIELLT
-625 NPKLIKEASL
+625 NQALIKEASL
-635 KRTSLFELAQHYHLP
+635 KRTSLYDLAKHYNLP
-650 DPNKFV
+650 NPNKFV
-656 QAYINSEQKNWK
+656 QAYINFEQQNWK

>member
-18 QAEPTLKKINLK
+18 QAEPTLKNINLK

-59 NIDQGNITG
+59 NINQGEVKG
-68 ECLVNGKDITKT
+68 KCLVNGKDITST
-80 SLFDFSFTTSTI
+80 SLFNFSFTTSTI

-120 DKMHHT
+120 DKMHQT
-126 VNQWAKGEKILLAGP
+126 VNQWA
-141 SGSGKSTIGRC
+141 
-152 LNGLIPNIDQ
+152 D
-162 GNITGECLVNGKDI
+162 
-176 TKTSL
+176 
-181 FDFSFT
+181 
-187 TSTILQDADSQFIG
+187 
-201 LTVGEDIAFALE
+201 
-213 NDCQPKDKMHHTV
+213 
-226 NQWAEELQ
+226 ELK
-234 IKELLKQSPQS
+234 IKELLTQSPQS

-250 KQIVALAGVLVD
+250 KQIVALTGVLVD

-313 IDRIVLVNDGQ
+313 IDRIILVNEGT
-324 IVADEPTNQL
+324 IVADQLTNQL
-334 LHENSLEKIGV
+334 LHSHTLEKIGV
-345 RQPLYLKAMTAA
+345 REPLYLKALTAA
-357 NIDLSSIKKL
+357 DVNLSSIKEVDQISTLPVSEKISDKL
-367 DKITDLPTSDS
+367 AAWTKQAKIT
-378 ISKQLENWV
+378 K
-387 DQAPVKENTA
+387 KEADNL
-397 THQPLL
+397 PLL
-403 TLDHVGHQYNK
+403 KLDHVGHQYSK
-414 NQPYPLKDVSAT
+414 NQPYPLKDVSTT

-440 AGKTTLCRIICGFIS
+440 AGKTTLCRTICGFIS

-464 QDLANLSIKE
+464 QNLSDLSIKE

-517 NQTLK
+517 DQTLK

-546 IASILVLEPEI
+546 IAAILVLEPEI

-575 MGFLKH
+575 MSFLKH
-581 LNKLGKTIIIIT
+581 LNTIGKTIIIIT

-601 YTTRSLAFTKGK
+601 YTSRSLAFAKGK
-613 LIADTSPIELLT
+613 LIADTTPIELLT
-625 NPKLIKEASL
+625 NQALIKEASL
-635 KRTSLFELAQHYHLP
+635 KRTSLYDLAKHYNLP

-656 QAYINSEQKNWK
+656 QAYINFEQQNWK

>member
-18 QAEPTLKKINLK
+18 QAEPTLKNINLK

-59 NIDQGNITG
+59 NINQGEVKG
-68 ECLVNGKDITKT
+68 KCLVNGKDITST

-120 DKMHHT
+120 DKMHQT
-126 VNQWAKGEKILLAGP
+126 VNQWA
-141 SGSGKSTIGRC
+141 
-152 LNGLIPNIDQ
+152 D
-162 GNITGECLVNGKDI
+162 
-176 TKTSL
+176 
-181 FDFSFT
+181 
-187 TSTILQDADSQFIG
+187 
-201 LTVGEDIAFALE
+201 
-213 NDCQPKDKMHHTV
+213 
-226 NQWAEELQ
+226 ELK
-234 IKELLKQSPQS
+234 IKELLTQSPQS

-313 IDRIVLVNDGQ
+313 IDRIILVNEGT
-324 IVADEPTNQL
+324 IVADQLTNQL
-334 LHENSLEKIGV
+334 LHSHTLEKIGV
-345 RQPLYLKAMTAA
+345 REPLYLKALTAA
-357 NIDLSSIKKL
+357 DVNLSSIKEVDQISTLPVSEKISDKL
-367 DKITDLPTSDS
+367 AAWTKQAKIT
-378 ISKQLENWV
+378 K
-387 DQAPVKENTA
+387 KEADNL
-397 THQPLL
+397 PLL
-403 TLDHVGHQYNK
+403 KLDHVGHQYSK
-414 NQPYPLKDVSAT
+414 NQPYPLKDVSTT

-440 AGKTTLCRIICGFIS
+440 AGKTTLCRTICGFIS

-464 QDLANLSIKE
+464 QNLSDLSIKE

-517 NQTLK
+517 DQTLK

-546 IASILVLEPEI
+546 IAAILVLEPEI

-575 MGFLKH
+575 MSFLKH
-581 LNKLGKTIIIIT
+581 LNTIGKTIIIIT

-601 YTTRSLAFTKGK
+601 YTSRSLAFAKGK
-613 LIADTSPIELLT
+613 LIADTTPIELLT
-625 NPKLIKEASL
+625 NQALIKEASL
-635 KRTSLFELAQHYHLP
+635 KRTSLYDLAKHYNLP

-656 QAYINSEQKNWK
+656 QAYINFEQQNWK

>member
-18 QAEPTLKKINLK
+18 QAEPTLKNINLK

-59 NIDQGNITG
+59 NIYQGEAKG
-68 ECLVNGKDITKT
+68 KCLVNGKDITST

-115 DCQPK
+115 DCQSK
-120 DKMHHT
+120 DKMHQT
-126 VNQWAKGEKILLAGP
+126 VNQWA
-141 SGSGKSTIGRC
+141 
-152 LNGLIPNIDQ
+152 D
-162 GNITGECLVNGKDI
+162 
-176 TKTSL
+176 
-181 FDFSFT
+181 
-187 TSTILQDADSQFIG
+187 
-201 LTVGEDIAFALE
+201 
-213 NDCQPKDKMHHTV
+213 
-226 NQWAEELQ
+226 ELK
-234 IKELLKQSPQS
+234 IKELLTQSPQS

-301 IEHRVEEVLSQP
+301 IEHRVEEVFSQP
-313 IDRIVLVNDGQ
+313 IDRIILVNEGT
-324 IVADEPTNQL
+324 IVADQPTNQL
-334 LHENSLEKIGV
+334 LHSHTLEKIGV
-345 RQPLYLKAMTAA
+345 REPLYLKALTAA
-357 NIDLSSIKKL
+357 DVNLSSIKEVDQISTLPVSEKISDKL
-367 DKITDLPTSDS
+367 AAWTKQAKIT
-378 ISKQLENWV
+378 K
-387 DQAPVKENTA
+387 KEADNL
-397 THQPLL
+397 PLL
-403 TLDHVGHQYNK
+403 KLDHVGHQYSK
-414 NQPYPLKDVSAT
+414 NQPYPLKDVSTT

-440 AGKTTLCRIICGFIS
+440 AGKTTLCRTICGFIS

-464 QDLANLSIKE
+464 QNLSDLSIKE

-517 NQTLK
+517 DQTLK

-546 IASILVLEPEI
+546 IAAILVLEPEI

-575 MGFLKH
+575 MSFLKH
-581 LNKLGKTIIIIT
+581 LNTIGKTIIIIT

-601 YTTRSLAFTKGK
+601 YTSRSLAFAKGK
-613 LIADTSPIELLT
+613 LIADTTPIELLT
-625 NPKLIKEASL
+625 NQALIKEASL
-635 KRTSLFELAQHYHLP
+635 KRTSLYDLAKHYNLP

-656 QAYINSEQKNWK
+656 QAYINFEQQNWK

>member
-18 QAEPTLKKINLK
+18 QAEPTLKNINLK

-59 NIDQGNITG
+59 NINQGEVKG
-68 ECLVNGKDITKT
+68 KCLVNGKDITST

-120 DKMHHT
+120 DKMHQT
-126 VNQWAKGEKILLAGP
+126 VNQWA
-141 SGSGKSTIGRC
+141 
-152 LNGLIPNIDQ
+152 D
-162 GNITGECLVNGKDI
+162 
-176 TKTSL
+176 
-181 FDFSFT
+181 
-187 TSTILQDADSQFIG
+187 
-201 LTVGEDIAFALE
+201 
-213 NDCQPKDKMHHTV
+213 
-226 NQWAEELQ
+226 ELK
-234 IKELLKQSPQS
+234 IKELLTQSPQS

-250 KQIVALAGVLVD
+250 KQIVALTGVLVD

-293 ELNATVII
+293 EFNATVII

-313 IDRIVLVNDGQ
+313 IDRIILVNEGT
-324 IVADEPTNQL
+324 IVADQPTNQL
-334 LHENSLEKIGV
+334 LHSHTLEKIGV
-345 RQPLYLKAMTAA
+345 REPLYLKALTAA
-357 NIDLSSIKKL
+357 DVNLSSIKEVDQISTLPVSEKISDKL
-367 DKITDLPTSDS
+367 AAWTKQAKIT
-378 ISKQLENWV
+378 K
-387 DQAPVKENTA
+387 KEADNL
-397 THQPLL
+397 PLL
-403 TLDHVGHQYNK
+403 KLDHVGHQYSK
-414 NQPYPLKDVSAT
+414 NQLYPLKDVSTT

-440 AGKTTLCRIICGFIS
+440 AGKTTLCRTICGFIS

-464 QDLANLSIKE
+464 QNLSDLSIKE

-517 NQTLK
+517 DQTLK

-546 IASILVLEPEI
+546 IAAILVLEPEI

-575 MGFLKH
+575 MSFLKH
-581 LNKLGKTIIIIT
+581 LNTIGKTIIIIT

-601 YTTRSLAFTKGK
+601 YTSRSLAFAKGK
-613 LIADTSPIELLT
+613 LIADTTPIELLT
-625 NPKLIKEASL
+625 NQALIKEASL
-635 KRTSLFELAQHYHLP
+635 KRTSLYDLAKHYNLP

-656 QAYINSEQKNWK
+656 QAYINFEQQNWK

>member
-18 QAEPTLKKINLK
+18 QAEPTLKNINLN

-59 NIDQGNITG
+59 NIDQGEVEG
-68 ECLVNGKDITKT
+68 KCLVNGKDITNT

-120 DKMHHT
+120 DKMHQT
-126 VNQWAKGEKILLAGP
+126 VNQWA
-141 SGSGKSTIGRC
+141 
-152 LNGLIPNIDQ
+152 D
-162 GNITGECLVNGKDI
+162 
-176 TKTSL
+176 
-181 FDFSFT
+181 
-187 TSTILQDADSQFIG
+187 
-201 LTVGEDIAFALE
+201 
-213 NDCQPKDKMHHTV
+213 
-226 NQWAEELQ
+226 ELK
-234 IKELLKQSPQS
+234 IKELLTQSPQS

-313 IDRIVLVNDGQ
+313 IDRIILVNEGT
-324 IVADEPTNQL
+324 IVADQPTNQL
-334 LHENSLEKIGV
+334 LHSNTLEKIGV
-345 RQPLYLKAMTAA
+345 REPLYLKALTAA
-357 NIDLSSIKKL
+357 NVNLSSIKEVDQISTLPVSEKISDKL
-367 DKITDLPTSDS
+367 AAWTKQAKIT
-378 ISKQLENWV
+378 K
-387 DQAPVKENTA
+387 KEADNL
-397 THQPLL
+397 PLL
-403 TLDHVGHQYNK
+403 KLDHVGHQYSK
-414 NQPYPLKDVSAT
+414 NQPYPLKDVSTT

-440 AGKTTLCRIICGFIS
+440 AGKTTLCRTICGFIS
-455 NEGKITLKD
+455 NEGKITLKYQNLSD
-464 QDLANLSIKE
+464 LSIKE

-546 IASILVLEPEI
+546 IAAILVLEPEI

-575 MGFLKH
+575 MSFLKH
-581 LNKLGKTIIIIT
+581 LNTMGKTIIIIT

-601 YTTRSLAFTKGK
+601 YTSRSLAFAKGK
-613 LIADTSPIELLT
+613 LIADTTPIELLT
-625 NPKLIKEASL
+625 NQALIKEASL
-635 KRTSLFELAQHYHLP
+635 KRTSLYDLAKHYNLP

-656 QAYINSEQKNWK
+656 QAYINFEQQNWK

>member
-18 QAEPTLKKINLK
+18 QAEPTLKNINLK

-59 NIDQGNITG
+59 NINQGEVKG
-68 ECLVNGKDITKT
+68 KCLVNGKDITST

-120 DKMHHT
+120 DKMHQT
-126 VNQWAKGEKILLAGP
+126 VNQWA
-141 SGSGKSTIGRC
+141 
-152 LNGLIPNIDQ
+152 D
-162 GNITGECLVNGKDI
+162 
-176 TKTSL
+176 
-181 FDFSFT
+181 
-187 TSTILQDADSQFIG
+187 
-201 LTVGEDIAFALE
+201 
-213 NDCQPKDKMHHTV
+213 
-226 NQWAEELQ
+226 ELK
-234 IKELLKQSPQS
+234 IKELLTQSPQS

-250 KQIVALAGVLVD
+250 KQIVALTGVLVD

-313 IDRIVLVNDGQ
+313 IDRIILVNEGT
-324 IVADEPTNQL
+324 IVADQLTNQL
-334 LHENSLEKIGV
+334 LHSHTLEKIGV
-345 RQPLYLKAMTAA
+345 REPLYLKALTAA
-357 NIDLSSIKKL
+357 DVNLSSIKEVDQISTLPVSEKISDKL
-367 DKITDLPTSDS
+367 AAWTKQAKIT
-378 ISKQLENWV
+378 K
-387 DQAPVKENTA
+387 KEADNL
-397 THQPLL
+397 PLL
-403 TLDHVGHQYNK
+403 KLDHVGHQYSK
-414 NQPYPLKDVSAT
+414 NQPYPLKDVSTT

-440 AGKTTLCRIICGFIS
+440 AGKTTLCRTICGFIS
-455 NEGKITLKD
+455 NEGKITLED
-464 QDLANLSIKE
+464 QNLSDLSIKE

-517 NQTLK
+517 DQTLK

-546 IASILVLEPEI
+546 IAAILVLEPEI

-575 MGFLKH
+575 MSFLKH
-581 LNKLGKTIIIIT
+581 LNTIGKTIIIIT

-601 YTTRSLAFTKGK
+601 YTSRSLAFAKGK
-613 LIADTSPIELLT
+613 LIADTTPIKLLT
-625 NPKLIKEASL
+625 NQALIKEASL
-635 KRTSLFELAQHYHLP
+635 KRTSLYDLAKHYNLP

-656 QAYINSEQKNWK
+656 QAYINFEQQNWK

>member
-18 QAEPTLKKINLK
+18 QAEPTLKNINLK

-59 NIDQGNITG
+59 NIDQGEVKG
-68 ECLVNGKDITKT
+68 KCLVNGKDITST

-120 DKMHHT
+120 DKMHQT
-126 VNQWAKGEKILLAGP
+126 VNQWA
-141 SGSGKSTIGRC
+141 S
-152 LNGLIPNIDQ
+152 
-162 GNITGECLVNGKDI
+162 
-176 TKTSL
+176 
-181 FDFSFT
+181 
-187 TSTILQDADSQFIG
+187 
-201 LTVGEDIAFALE
+201 
-213 NDCQPKDKMHHTV
+213 
-226 NQWAEELQ
+226 ELK
-234 IKELLKQSPQS
+234 IKELLTQSPQS

-313 IDRIVLVNDGQ
+313 IDRIILVNEGT
-324 IVADEPTNQL
+324 IVADQPTNQL
-334 LHENSLEKIGV
+334 LHSNTLEKIGV
-345 RQPLYLKAMTAA
+345 REPLYLKALTAA
-357 NIDLSSIKKL
+357 DVNLSSIKEVDQISTLPVSEKISDKL
-367 DKITDLPTSDS
+367 AAWTKQAKIT
-378 ISKQLENWV
+378 KKEV
-387 DQAPVKENTA
+387 DNL
-397 THQPLL
+397 PLL
-403 TLDHVGHQYNK
+403 KLDHVGHQYSK
-414 NQPYPLKDVSAT
+414 NQPYPLKDVSTT

-440 AGKTTLCRIICGFIS
+440 AGKTTLCRTICGFIS

-464 QDLANLSIKE
+464 QNLSDLSIKE

-517 NQTLK
+517 DQTLK

-546 IASILVLEPEI
+546 IAAILVLEPEI

-575 MGFLKH
+575 MSFLTH
-581 LNKLGKTIIIIT
+581 LNTMGKTIIIIT

-601 YTTRSLAFTKGK
+601 YTSRSLAFAKGK
-613 LIADTSPIELLT
+613 LITDTTPIELLT
-625 NPKLIKEASL
+625 NQALIKEASL
-635 KRTSLFELAQHYHLP
+635 KRTSLYDLAKHYNLP

-656 QAYINSEQKNWK
+656 QAYINFEQQNWK

>member
-18 QAEPTLKKINLK
+18 QAEPTLKNINLK

-59 NIDQGNITG
+59 NINQGEVKG
-68 ECLVNGKDITKT
+68 KCLVNGKDITST

-115 DCQPK
+115 DCQSK
-120 DKMHHT
+120 DKMHQT
-126 VNQWAKGEKILLAGP
+126 VNQWA
-141 SGSGKSTIGRC
+141 
-152 LNGLIPNIDQ
+152 D
-162 GNITGECLVNGKDI
+162 
-176 TKTSL
+176 
-181 FDFSFT
+181 
-187 TSTILQDADSQFIG
+187 
-201 LTVGEDIAFALE
+201 
-213 NDCQPKDKMHHTV
+213 
-226 NQWAEELQ
+226 ELK
-234 IKELLKQSPQS
+234 IKELLTQSPQS

-313 IDRIVLVNDGQ
+313 IDRIILVNEGT
-324 IVADEPTNQL
+324 IVADQPTNQL
-334 LHENSLEKIGV
+334 LHSHTLEKIGV
-345 RQPLYLKAMTAA
+345 REPLYLKALTAA
-357 NIDLSSIKKL
+357 DVNLSSIKEVDQISTLPVSEKISDKL
-367 DKITDLPTSDS
+367 AAWTKQAKIT
-378 ISKQLENWV
+378 K
-387 DQAPVKENTA
+387 KEADNL
-397 THQPLL
+397 PLL
-403 TLDHVGHQYNK
+403 KLDHVGHQYSK
-414 NQPYPLKDVSAT
+414 NQPYPLKDVSTT

-440 AGKTTLCRIICGFIS
+440 AGKTTLCRTICGFIS

-464 QDLANLSIKE
+464 QNLSDLSIKE

-517 NQTLK
+517 DQTLK

-546 IASILVLEPEI
+546 IAAILVLEPEI

-575 MGFLKH
+575 MSFLKH
-581 LNKLGKTIIIIT
+581 LNTIGKTIIIIT

-601 YTTRSLAFTKGK
+601 YTSRSLAFAKGK
-613 LIADTSPIELLT
+613 LIADTTPIELLT
-625 NPKLIKEASL
+625 NQALIKEASL
-635 KRTSLFELAQHYHLP
+635 KRTSLYDLAKHYNLP

-656 QAYINSEQKNWK
+656 QAYINFEQQNWK

>member
-18 QAEPTLKKINLK
+18 QAEPTLKNINLK

-59 NIDQGNITG
+59 NIDQGEVEG
-68 ECLVNGKDITKT
+68 KCLVNGKDITST

-120 DKMHHT
+120 DKMHQT
-126 VNQWAKGEKILLAGP
+126 VNQWA
-141 SGSGKSTIGRC
+141 
-152 LNGLIPNIDQ
+152 D
-162 GNITGECLVNGKDI
+162 
-176 TKTSL
+176 
-181 FDFSFT
+181 
-187 TSTILQDADSQFIG
+187 
-201 LTVGEDIAFALE
+201 
-213 NDCQPKDKMHHTV
+213 
-226 NQWAEELQ
+226 ELK
-234 IKELLKQSPQS
+234 IKELLTQSPQS

-313 IDRIVLVNDGQ
+313 IDRIILVNEGT
-324 IVADEPTNQL
+324 IVADQPTNQL
-334 LHENSLEKIGV
+334 LHSHTLEKIGV
-345 RQPLYLKAMTAA
+345 REPLYLKALTAA
-357 NIDLSSIKKL
+357 NVNLSSINEVDQISTLPVSEKISDKL
-367 DKITDLPTSDS
+367 AAWTKQAKIT
-378 ISKQLENWV
+378 K
-387 DQAPVKENTA
+387 KEADNL
-397 THQPLL
+397 PLL
-403 TLDHVGHQYNK
+403 KLDHVGHQYSK
-414 NQPYPLKDVSAT
+414 NQPYPLKDISTT

-440 AGKTTLCRIICGFIS
+440 AGKTTLCRTICGFIS

-464 QDLANLSIKE
+464 QNLSDLSIKE

-546 IASILVLEPEI
+546 IAAILVLEPEI

-575 MGFLKH
+575 MSFLKH
-581 LNKLGKTIIIIT
+581 LNTIGKTIIIIT

-601 YTTRSLAFTKGK
+601 YTSRSLAFAKGK
-613 LIADTSPIELLT
+613 LIADTTPIELLT
-625 NPKLIKEASL
+625 NQALIKEASL
-635 KRTSLFELAQHYHLP
+635 KRTSLYDLAKHYNLP

-656 QAYINSEQKNWK
+656 QAYINFEQQNWK

>member
-1 MTEPIIE
+1 MTDPIIE

-18 QAEPTLKKINLK
+18 QAEPTLKNINLK

-59 NIDQGNITG
+59 NIDQGEVEG
-68 ECLVNGKDITKT
+68 KCLVNGKDITST

-120 DKMHHT
+120 DKMHQT
-126 VNQWAKGEKILLAGP
+126 VNQWA
-141 SGSGKSTIGRC
+141 
-152 LNGLIPNIDQ
+152 D
-162 GNITGECLVNGKDI
+162 
-176 TKTSL
+176 
-181 FDFSFT
+181 
-187 TSTILQDADSQFIG
+187 
-201 LTVGEDIAFALE
+201 
-213 NDCQPKDKMHHTV
+213 
-226 NQWAEELQ
+226 ELK
-234 IKELLKQSPQS
+234 IKELLTQSPQS

-313 IDRIVLVNDGQ
+313 IDRIILVNEGT
-324 IVADEPTNQL
+324 IVADQPTNQL
-334 LHENSLEKIGV
+334 LHSHTLEKIGV
-345 RQPLYLKAMTAA
+345 REPLYLKALTAA
-357 NIDLSSIKKL
+357 NVNLSSINEVDQISTLPVSEKISDKL
-367 DKITDLPTSDS
+367 AAWTKQAKIT
-378 ISKQLENWV
+378 K
-387 DQAPVKENTA
+387 KEADNL
-397 THQPLL
+397 PLL
-403 TLDHVGHQYNK
+403 KLDHVGHQYSK
-414 NQPYPLKDVSAT
+414 NQPYPLKNVSTT

-440 AGKTTLCRIICGFIS
+440 AGKTTLCRTICGFIS

-464 QDLANLSIKE
+464 QNLSDLSIKE

-546 IASILVLEPEI
+546 IAAILVLEPEI

-575 MGFLKH
+575 MSFLKH
-581 LNKLGKTIIIIT
+581 LNTMGKTIIIIT

-601 YTTRSLAFTKGK
+601 YTSRSLAFAKGK
-613 LIADTSPIELLT
+613 LIADTTPIELLT
-625 NPKLIKEASL
+625 NQALIKEASL
-635 KRTSLFELAQHYHLP
+635 KRTSLYDLAKHYNLP

-656 QAYINSEQKNWK
+656 QAYINFEQQNWK

>member
-18 QAEPTLKKINLK
+18 QAEPTLKNINLK

-59 NIDQGNITG
+59 NIYQGEVKG
-68 ECLVNGKDITKT
+68 KCLVNGKDITST

-120 DKMHHT
+120 DKMHQT
-126 VNQWAKGEKILLAGP
+126 VNQWA
-141 SGSGKSTIGRC
+141 
-152 LNGLIPNIDQ
+152 D
-162 GNITGECLVNGKDI
+162 
-176 TKTSL
+176 
-181 FDFSFT
+181 
-187 TSTILQDADSQFIG
+187 
-201 LTVGEDIAFALE
+201 
-213 NDCQPKDKMHHTV
+213 
-226 NQWAEELQ
+226 ELK
-234 IKELLKQSPQS
+234 IKELLTQSPQS
-245 LSGGQ
+245 ISGGQ

-313 IDRIVLVNDGQ
+313 IDRIILVNEGT
-324 IVADEPTNQL
+324 IVADQPTNQL
-334 LHENSLEKIGV
+334 LHSHTLEKIGV
-345 RQPLYLKAMTAA
+345 REPLYLKALTAA
-357 NIDLSSIKKL
+357 DVNLSSIKEVDQISTLPVSEKISDKL
-367 DKITDLPTSDS
+367 AAWTKQAKIT
-378 ISKQLENWV
+378 K
-387 DQAPVKENTA
+387 KEADNL
-397 THQPLL
+397 PLL
-403 TLDHVGHQYNK
+403 KLDHVGHQYSK
-414 NQPYPLKDVSAT
+414 NQPYPLKDVSTT

-440 AGKTTLCRIICGFIS
+440 AGKTTLCRTICGFIS

-464 QDLANLSIKE
+464 QNLSDLSIKE

-517 NQTLK
+517 DQTLK

-533 ISALSF
+533 ISAVSF
-539 GQKKRVT
+539 GQKNLVT
-546 IASILVLEPEI
+546 IAAILVLEPD

-575 MGFLKH
+575 MSFLKH
-581 LNKLGKTIIIIT
+581 LNTIGKTIIIIT

-601 YTTRSLAFTKGK
+601 YTSRSLAFAKGK
-613 LIADTSPIELLT
+613 LIADTTPIKLLT
-625 NPKLIKEASL
+625 NQALIKEASL
-635 KRTSLFELAQHYHLP
+635 KRTSLYDLAKHYNLP

-656 QAYINSEQKNWK
+656 QAYINFEQQNWK

>member
-18 QAEPTLKKINLK
+18 QAEPTLKNINLK

-59 NIDQGNITG
+59 NIYQGEVKG
-68 ECLVNGKDITKT
+68 KCLVNGKDITST

-120 DKMHHT
+120 DKMHQT
-126 VNQWAKGEKILLAGP
+126 VNQWA
-141 SGSGKSTIGRC
+141 
-152 LNGLIPNIDQ
+152 D
-162 GNITGECLVNGKDI
+162 
-176 TKTSL
+176 
-181 FDFSFT
+181 
-187 TSTILQDADSQFIG
+187 
-201 LTVGEDIAFALE
+201 
-213 NDCQPKDKMHHTV
+213 
-226 NQWAEELQ
+226 ELK
-234 IKELLKQSPQS
+234 IKELLTQSPQS

-250 KQIVALAGVLVD
+250 KQIVALTGVLVD

-313 IDRIVLVNDGQ
+313 IDRIILVNEGT
-324 IVADEPTNQL
+324 IVADQPTNQL
-334 LHENSLEKIGV
+334 LHSHTLEKIGV
-345 RQPLYLKAMTAA
+345 REPLYLKALTAA
-357 NIDLSSIKKL
+357 DVNLSSIKEVDQISTLPVSEKISDKL
-367 DKITDLPTSDS
+367 AAWTKQAKIT
-378 ISKQLENWV
+378 K
-387 DQAPVKENTA
+387 KEADNL
-397 THQPLL
+397 PLL
-403 TLDHVGHQYNK
+403 KLDHVGHQYSK
-414 NQPYPLKDVSAT
+414 NQLYPLKDVSTT

-440 AGKTTLCRIICGFIS
+440 AGKTTLCRTICGFIS

-464 QDLANLSIKE
+464 QNLSDLSIKE

-546 IASILVLEPEI
+546 IAAILVLEPEI

-575 MGFLKH
+575 MSFLKH
-581 LNKLGKTIIIIT
+581 LNTIGKTIIIIT

-601 YTTRSLAFTKGK
+601 YTSRSLAFAKGK
-613 LIADTSPIELLT
+613 LIADTTPIELLT
-625 NPKLIKEASL
+625 NQALIKEASL
-635 KRTSLFELAQHYHLP
+635 KRTSLYDLAKHYNLP

-656 QAYINSEQKNWK
+656 QAYINFEQQNWK

>member
-18 QAEPTLKKINLK
+18 QAEPTLKNINLK

-59 NIDQGNITG
+59 NINQGEVKG
-68 ECLVNGKDITKT
+68 KCLVNGKDITST

-115 DCQPK
+115 DCQSK
-120 DKMHHT
+120 DKMHQT
-126 VNQWAKGEKILLAGP
+126 VNQWA
-141 SGSGKSTIGRC
+141 
-152 LNGLIPNIDQ
+152 D
-162 GNITGECLVNGKDI
+162 
-176 TKTSL
+176 
-181 FDFSFT
+181 
-187 TSTILQDADSQFIG
+187 
-201 LTVGEDIAFALE
+201 
-213 NDCQPKDKMHHTV
+213 
-226 NQWAEELQ
+226 ELK
-234 IKELLKQSPQS
+234 IKELLTQSPQS

-250 KQIVALAGVLVD
+250 KQIVALTGVLVD

-313 IDRIVLVNDGQ
+313 IDRIILVNEGT
-324 IVADEPTNQL
+324 IVADQPTNQL
-334 LHENSLEKIGV
+334 LHSHTLEKIGV
-345 RQPLYLKAMTAA
+345 REPLYLKALTAA
-357 NIDLSSIKKL
+357 DVNLSSIKEVDQISTLPVSEKISDKL
-367 DKITDLPTSDS
+367 AAWTKQAKIT
-378 ISKQLENWV
+378 K
-387 DQAPVKENTA
+387 KEADNL
-397 THQPLL
+397 PLL
-403 TLDHVGHQYNK
+403 KLDHVGHQYSK
-414 NQPYPLKDVSAT
+414 NQPYPLKDVSTT

-440 AGKTTLCRIICGFIS
+440 AGKTTLCRTICGFIS

-464 QDLANLSIKE
+464 QNLSDLSIKE

-517 NQTLK
+517 DQTLK

-546 IASILVLEPEI
+546 IAAILVLEPEI

-575 MGFLKH
+575 MSFLKH
-581 LNKLGKTIIIIT
+581 LNTIGKTIIIIT

-601 YTTRSLAFTKGK
+601 YTSRSLAFAKGK
-613 LIADTSPIELLT
+613 LIADTTPIELLT
-625 NPKLIKEASL
+625 NQALIKEASL
-635 KRTSLFELAQHYHLP
+635 KRTSLYDLAKHYNLP

-656 QAYINSEQKNWK
+656 QAYINFEQQNWK

>member
-18 QAEPTLKKINLK
+18 QAEPTLKNINLK

-59 NIDQGNITG
+59 NIDQGEVKG
-68 ECLVNGKDITKT
+68 KCLVNGKDITST

-120 DKMHHT
+120 DKMHQT
-126 VNQWAKGEKILLAGP
+126 VNQWA
-141 SGSGKSTIGRC
+141 S
-152 LNGLIPNIDQ
+152 
-162 GNITGECLVNGKDI
+162 
-176 TKTSL
+176 
-181 FDFSFT
+181 
-187 TSTILQDADSQFIG
+187 
-201 LTVGEDIAFALE
+201 
-213 NDCQPKDKMHHTV
+213 
-226 NQWAEELQ
+226 ELK
-234 IKELLKQSPQS
+234 IKELLTQSPQS

-313 IDRIVLVNDGQ
+313 IDRIILVNEGT
-324 IVADEPTNQL
+324 IVADQPTNQL
-334 LHENSLEKIGV
+334 LHSNTLEKIGV
-345 RQPLYLKAMTAA
+345 REPLYLKALTAVDV
-357 NIDLSSIKKL
+357 NLSSIKEVDQISTLPVSEKISDKL
-367 DKITDLPTSDS
+367 AAWTKQAKIT
-378 ISKQLENWV
+378 KKEV
-387 DQAPVKENTA
+387 DNL
-397 THQPLL
+397 PLL
-403 TLDHVGHQYNK
+403 KLDHVGHQYSK
-414 NQPYPLKDVSAT
+414 NQPYPLKDVSTT

-440 AGKTTLCRIICGFIS
+440 AGKTTLCRTICGFIS

-464 QDLANLSIKE
+464 QNLSDLSIKE

-517 NQTLK
+517 DQTLK

-546 IASILVLEPEI
+546 IAAILVLEPEI

-575 MGFLKH
+575 MSFLTH
-581 LNKLGKTIIIIT
+581 LNTMGKTIIIIT

-601 YTTRSLAFTKGK
+601 YTSRSLAFAKGK
-613 LIADTSPIELLT
+613 LIADTTPIELLT
-625 NPKLIKEASL
+625 NQALIKEASL
-635 KRTSLFELAQHYHLP
+635 KRTSLYDLAKHYNLP

-656 QAYINSEQKNWK
+656 QAYINFEQQNWK

>member
-18 QAEPTLKKINLK
+18 QAEPTLKNINLK

-59 NIDQGNITG
+59 NIDQGEISG
-68 ECLVNGKDITKT
+68 ECLVNGKDITQT

-120 DKMHHT
+120 DKMH
-126 VNQWAKGEKILLAGP
+126 Q
-141 SGSGKSTIGRC
+141 
-152 LNGLIPNIDQ
+152 
-162 GNITGECLVNGKDI
+162 
-176 TKTSL
+176 
-181 FDFSFT
+181 
-187 TSTILQDADSQFIG
+187 
-201 LTVGEDIAFALE
+201 
-213 NDCQPKDKMHHTV
+213 TV

-234 IKELLKQSPQS
+234 IKELLTQSPQS

-313 IDRIVLVNDGQ
+313 IDRIVLVNEGQ
-324 IVADEPTNQL
+324 IVADKPTNQI
-334 LHENSLEKIGV
+334 LHDDILEKVGV
-345 RQPLYLKAMTAA
+345 RQPLYLKAMSAA
-357 NIDLSSIKKL
+357 NIDLDSIKKL
-367 DKITDLPTSDS
+367 DKISDLPDS
-378 ISKQLENWV
+378 ESIGQKLENWV
-387 DQAPVKENTA
+387 DQTPVKERTKA
-397 THQPLL
+397 HQPLL
-403 TLDHVGHQYNK
+403 KLDRVGHQYSK

-493 MIFDEIALGLR
+493 MIFDEIALGSR
-504 LRNVDEETIKQKV
+504 LRNIDEDIIKQKV

-581 LNKLGKTIIIIT
+581 LNNLGKTIIIIT

-601 YTTRSLAFTKGK
+601 YTTRSLAFAKGK

-625 NPKLIKEASL
+625 NPELISEASL

>member
-18 QAEPTLKKINLK
+18 QAEPTLKNINLK

-59 NIDQGNITG
+59 NIDQGEVEG
-68 ECLVNGKDITKT
+68 KCLVNGKDITST

-120 DKMHHT
+120 DKMHQT
-126 VNQWAKGEKILLAGP
+126 VNQWA
-141 SGSGKSTIGRC
+141 
-152 LNGLIPNIDQ
+152 N
-162 GNITGECLVNGKDI
+162 
-176 TKTSL
+176 
-181 FDFSFT
+181 
-187 TSTILQDADSQFIG
+187 
-201 LTVGEDIAFALE
+201 
-213 NDCQPKDKMHHTV
+213 
-226 NQWAEELQ
+226 ELK
-234 IKELLKQSPQS
+234 IKELLTQSPQS

-313 IDRIVLVNDGQ
+313 IDRIILVNEGT
-324 IVADEPTNQL
+324 IVADQPTNQL
-334 LHENSLEKIGV
+334 LHSHTLEKIGV
-345 RQPLYLKAMTAA
+345 REPLYLKALTAA
-357 NIDLSSIKKL
+357 NVNLSSINEVDQISTLPVSEKISDKL
-367 DKITDLPTSDS
+367 AAWTKQAKIT
-378 ISKQLENWV
+378 K
-387 DQAPVKENTA
+387 KEADNL
-397 THQPLL
+397 PLL
-403 TLDHVGHQYNK
+403 KLDHVGHQYSK
-414 NQPYPLKDVSAT
+414 NQPYPLKDVSTT

-440 AGKTTLCRIICGFIS
+440 AGKTTLCRTICGFIS

-464 QDLANLSIKE
+464 QNLSDLSIKE

-517 NQTLK
+517 DQTLK

-546 IASILVLEPEI
+546 IAAILILEPEI

-565 GQDWKTYTEI
+565 GQDRKTYTEI
-575 MGFLKH
+575 MSFLKH
-581 LNKLGKTIIIIT
+581 LNTMGKTIIIIT

-601 YTTRSLAFTKGK
+601 YTSRSLAFAKGK
-613 LIADTSPIELLT
+613 LIADTTPIELLT
-625 NPKLIKEASL
+625 NQALIKEASL
-635 KRTSLFELAQHYHLP
+635 KRTSLYDLAKHYNLP

-656 QAYINSEQKNWK
+656 QAYINFEQQNWK

>member
-18 QAEPTLKKINLK
+18 QAEPTLKNINLK

-59 NIDQGNITG
+59 NIDQGEISG
-68 ECLVNGKDITKT
+68 ECLVNGKDITQT

-120 DKMHHT
+120 DKMH
-126 VNQWAKGEKILLAGP
+126 Q
-141 SGSGKSTIGRC
+141 
-152 LNGLIPNIDQ
+152 
-162 GNITGECLVNGKDI
+162 
-176 TKTSL
+176 
-181 FDFSFT
+181 
-187 TSTILQDADSQFIG
+187 
-201 LTVGEDIAFALE
+201 
-213 NDCQPKDKMHHTV
+213 TV

-234 IKELLKQSPQS
+234 IKELLTQSPQS

-313 IDRIVLVNDGQ
+313 IDRIVLVNEGQ
-324 IVADEPTNQL
+324 IVADKPTNQL
-334 LHENSLEKIGV
+334 LHDDILEKVGV
-345 RQPLYLKAMTAA
+345 RQPLYLKAMSAA
-357 NIDLSSIKKL
+357 NIDLDSIKKL
-367 DKITDLPTSDS
+367 DKISDLPDS
-378 ISKQLENWV
+378 ESIGQKLENWV
-387 DQAPVKENTA
+387 DQTPVKERTKS
-397 THQPLL
+397 HQPLL
-403 TLDHVGHQYNK
+403 KLDRVGHQYSK

-504 LRNVDEETIKQKV
+504 LRNIDEDTIKQKV

-581 LNKLGKTIIIIT
+581 LNNLGKTIIIIT

-601 YTTRSLAFTKGK
+601 YTTRSLAFAKGK
-613 LIADTSPIELLT
+613 LIADTSPIDLLT
-625 NPKLIKEASL
+625 NPELISEASL

>member
-18 QAEPTLKKINLK
+18 QAEPTLKNINLK

-59 NIDQGNITG
+59 NINQGEVKG
-68 ECLVNGKDITKT
+68 KCLVNGKDITST

-120 DKMHHT
+120 DKMHQT
-126 VNQWAKGEKILLAGP
+126 VNQWA
-141 SGSGKSTIGRC
+141 
-152 LNGLIPNIDQ
+152 D
-162 GNITGECLVNGKDI
+162 
-176 TKTSL
+176 
-181 FDFSFT
+181 
-187 TSTILQDADSQFIG
+187 
-201 LTVGEDIAFALE
+201 
-213 NDCQPKDKMHHTV
+213 
-226 NQWAEELQ
+226 ELK
-234 IKELLKQSPQS
+234 IKELLTQSPQS

-250 KQIVALAGVLVD
+250 KQIVALTGVLVD

-313 IDRIVLVNDGQ
+313 IDRIILVNEGT
-324 IVADEPTNQL
+324 IVADQPTNQL
-334 LHENSLEKIGV
+334 LHSHTLEKIGV
-345 RQPLYLKAMTAA
+345 REPLYLKALTAA
-357 NIDLSSIKKL
+357 DVNLSSIKEVDQISTLPVSEKISDKL
-367 DKITDLPTSDS
+367 AAWTKQAKIT
-378 ISKQLENWV
+378 K
-387 DQAPVKENTA
+387 KEADNL
-397 THQPLL
+397 PLL
-403 TLDHVGHQYNK
+403 KLDHVGHQYSK
-414 NQPYPLKDVSAT
+414 NQPYPLKDVSTT

-440 AGKTTLCRIICGFIS
+440 AGKSTLCRTICGFIS

-464 QDLANLSIKE
+464 QNLSDLSIKE

-517 NQTLK
+517 DQTLK

-546 IASILVLEPEI
+546 IAAILVLEPEI

-575 MGFLKH
+575 MSFLKH
-581 LNKLGKTIIIIT
+581 LNTIGKTIIIIT

-601 YTTRSLAFTKGK
+601 YTSRSLAFAKGK
-613 LIADTSPIELLT
+613 LIADTTPIELLT
-625 NPKLIKEASL
+625 NQALIKEASL
-635 KRTSLFELAQHYHLP
+635 KRTSLYALAKHYNLP

-656 QAYINSEQKNWK
+656 QAYINFEQQNWK